1 MLHGEQTGDTVSPRL
16 PRNVQS
22 SGERKQNSQPHPP
35 QEEVASQSRVLKDP
49 GTKLVEDLQGRWH
62 LNRPAQT
69 NQGSP

>member
-1 MLHGEQTGDTVSPRL
+1 MGSKLGTLCPQGSQGMYSPAGKENRTH
-16 PRNVQS
+16 S
-22 SGERKQNSQPHPP
+22 HTP
-35 QEEVASQSRVLKDP
+35 QEEMASQSRVLKDP